1 MGLIGVWK
9 FFDVQGLKFVFIDSQ
24 LGIWGFDIY
33 DLNQRYLVIN
43 EDVNILLIMKVKE
56 DH

>member
-9 FFDVQGLKFVFIDSQ
+9 FFDVQGLKFVLIDSQ

-43 EDVNILLIMKVKE
+43 EDVGILLIMKVKE